1 MSRNSIA
8 KYFNPWMFQREKKRL
23 RFQQLRDRD
32 GDNCWRCRRPMRF
45 DLPRGHDLAPTI
57 EHLQP
62 KSKGGTGEMG
72 NLCLC
77 HGRCNRIMADATP
90 EVKERMRKKA
100 EADLFAQS
108 KRRKRRV
115 AAAG

>member
-1 MSRNSIA
+1 MSRKSIA
-8 KYFNPWMFQREKKRL
+8 KYLNWWMFQREKKRL
-23 RFQQLRDRD
+23 RFQQLRERD

-62 KSKGGTGEMG
+62 KSKDGTNHLD

-77 HGRCNRIMADATP
+77 HGRCNALLGDATR
-90 EVKERMRKKA
+90 EVKER
-100 EADLFAQS
+100 L
-108 KRRKRRV
+108 RRKNE
-115 AAAG
+115 AALFDKARKRKRKAA